1 MRASIYNAMPLE
13 GVEELIK
20 FMDYFEK
27 NMAKKISKNNL
38 KTLRNKIDIID
49 RNIYKL
55 IQKRASHA
63 IDIGKIKSKVSPG
76 SSYYKPDRETK
87 ILRNIIKANEKG
99 LLPDSKIRTIYKE
112 LISGCLSLEEVLKV
126 AYLGPEGTHSEAA
139 VHNQFGSQVIKIPAL
154 TIDDVF
160 FQVMHDEVNIGVV
173 PVENSSEGVINTTLN
188 CLADSENI
196 NIIGEISLDIDHQL
210 ASGNKFDVNEA
221 FAIASHPQALGQC
234 SKWIGKN
241 LGNIKRLEMPSSA
254 VAAKYAKD
262 NKNILCIVNS
272 MAVEKYKLKLVK
284 TNIQDFSENKTRFL
298 VIGKHEVNKT
308 GKDKTSFLIQT
319 PNKPGS
325 LLSVLKPFDKRRINL
340 TKIETRPS
348 RGNVNSHDF
357 FVDCEGH
364 IKDQKLKLAIKEVID
379 TGAIV
384 RNFGSYPEYI

>member
-1 MRASIYNAMPLE
+1 MSNKSL
-13 GVEELIK
+13 
-20 FMDYFEK
+20 K
-27 NMAKKISKNNL
+27 NI
-38 KTLRNKIDIID
+38 RNKIDKVD
-49 RNIYKL
+49 QDIYKL

-63 IDIGKIKSKVSPG
+63 VAIGKIKSKISPK
-76 SSYYKPDRETK
+76 SSFYKPDREAK
-87 ILRNIIKANEKG
+87 ILRNILKSNERG
-99 LLPDSKIRTIYKE
+99 LLPDAKIRSIYKE
-112 LISGCLSLEEVLKV
+112 LISGCLSLEEILKV

-139 VHNQFGSQVIKIPAL
+139 VYNQFGSQIIRIPTL

-160 FQVMHDEVNIGVV
+160 FQVVHDEVNIGVV

-188 CLADSENI
+188 CLADSEDI

-210 ASGNKFDVNEA
+210 ASGNKFNINEA

-234 SKWIGKN
+234 TKWIEKN

-262 NKNILCIVNS
+262 NKNILCVVNS
-272 MAVEKYKLKLVK
+272 MAVKKYKLKLVK
-284 TNIQDFSENKTRFL
+284 KNIQDFSENKTRFL
-298 VIGKHEVNKT
+298 VIGKHEVGKT

-325 LLSVLKPFDKRRINL
+325 LLSVLKPFDKRKINL
-340 TKIETRPS
+340 SKIETRPS
-348 RGNVNSHDF
+348 RGNNNSHDF

-364 IKDQKLKLAIKEVID
+364 IKDQKLRLAVKEVID

-384 RNFGSYPEYI
+384 RHFGSYPEYV

>member
-1 MRASIYNAMPLE
+1 MSD
-13 GVEELIK
+13 K
-20 FMDYFEK
+20 
-27 NMAKKISKNNL
+27 NL
-38 KTLRNKIDIID
+38 KSLRNKIDKID
-49 RNIYKL
+49 KDIYKL
-55 IQKRASHA
+55 IQSRASHA
-63 IDIGKIKSKVSPG
+63 VEIGKIKSKVSP
-76 SSYYKPDRETK
+76 SSSFYKPGRETK
-87 ILRNIIKANEKG
+87 ILRNILKANQKG

-112 LISGCLSLEEVLKV
+112 LISGCLSLEEILKV

-139 VHNQFGSQVIKIPAL
+139 VYNQFGSQVKRIPAL
-154 TIDDVF
+154 TIEDVF

-188 CLADSENI
+188 CLADSQNI
-196 NIIGEISLDIDHQL
+196 NIIGEIFLDIDHQL
-210 ASGNKFDVNEA
+210 ASGNKFNISEA

-234 SKWIGKN
+234 SKWIEKN

-272 MAVEKYKLKLVK
+272 MALKKYKLRLVK

-319 PNKPGS
+319 TNKPGS
-325 LLSVLKPFDKRRINL
+325 LLSVLKPFDKRKINL
-340 TKIETRPS
+340 SKIETRPS
-348 RGNVNSHDF
+348 RGNINSHDF

-364 IKDQKLKLAIKEVID
+364 IKDQKLRLATKEVID

-384 RNFGSYPEYI
+384 RNFGSYPQYV